1 MFKHHRKYC
10 TIIALIFVALII
22 PSQSYTRDHI
32 GIDQPGIASAHPLA
46 TQAGYKILEEGGNAF
61 DAAVAVSAALSVVE
75 PYSSGIGGGGFFLLY
90 RSSDNFT
97 TFVDA
102 REVAP
107 GMSDPDMYLDSD
119 GNFIPRSSLVG
130 PLASGIPG
138 LPAALVHVA
147 SNYGELPLVESLEP
161 AIRLAEQGFPV
172 YSRLN
177 TALNVASR
185 SSNLSS
191 KFKEI
196 FMPNNE
202 LPKIGE
208 IIKQPELANTLRIIA
223 NKGHDGFYKSDF
235 TEQIVSETNID
246 GSIWSIEDFSEY
258 AVIERQPIKIS
269 FENAKVTLAPPP
281 SSGGTTIATILNILS
296 QYDYKGMADSEL
308 THLIAESMRRAYQD
322 RAYYLGDPDF
332 ADVPVEMLTNS
343 DHAIEHSKSIDLKR
357 ATPIHLKDDR
367 ILVSQDNGT
376 ETTHFSIVDIDGNR
390 VATTQTINT
399 WFGSGYMSPSGGFIL
414 NNEMDDFSAKPFT
427 PNRYGLVHG
436 EANSIFPK
444 KRMLSSMTPSFIESD
459 KGIAIL
465 GTPGG
470 SKIITMVL
478 LSIINW
484 INGGTA
490 DDMTSVKRFH
500 HQYLPDVIQ
509 HEKDAF
515 SNSDIDKLR
524 SIGHTLKEVGDYG
537 NMQVITI
544 DKDSG
549 KVETSSDPRALIEDS
564 GINYY

>member
-1 MFKHHRKYC
+1 MFKHPRKYWA
-10 TIIALIFVALII
+10 IVALIFIALI
-22 PSQSYTRDHI
+22 PNQSYTKDHI
-32 GIDQPGIASAHPLA
+32 RIDGPGIASAHPMA
-46 TQAGYKILEEGGNAF
+46 TQAGLKILEQGGNAF

-75 PYSSGIGGGGFFLLY
+75 PYSSGIGGGGFFLLF

-97 TFVDA
+97 TFIDA

-107 GMSDPDMYLDSD
+107 GMSEPDMYLDSD
-119 GNFIPRSSLVG
+119 RNFIPRSSLVG

-147 SNYGELPLVESLEP
+147 ENYGKLPLKQSLQP
-161 AIRLAEQGFPV
+161 AIKLAEEGFPV

-185 SSNLSS
+185 SSNLSP

-196 FMPNNE
+196 FLPNSG
-202 LPKIGE
+202 LPEIGE
-208 IIKQPELANTLRIIA
+208 LIKQPELANTLKIIA
-223 NKGHDGFYKSDF
+223 NKGHDGFYNSDF
-235 TEQIVSETNID
+235 TEKIVKETNTD
-246 GSIWSIEDFSEY
+246 GSIWSVKDFSEY
-258 AVIERQPIKIS
+258 EVVERQPIKIS
-269 FENAKVTLAPPP
+269 FENAEVTLAPPP

-296 QYDYKGMADSEL
+296 QYNYQEMADSEL
-308 THLIAESMRRAYQD
+308 THLITESMRRAYQD

-332 ADVPVEMLTNS
+332 ADVPVKMLTHP
-343 DHAIEHSKSIDLKR
+343 DHAIEHSTSIDLNK
-357 ATPIHLKDDR
+357 ATPIHLNDDR
-367 ILVSQDNGT
+367 ILVSQDKGT
-376 ETTHFSIVDIDGNR
+376 ETTHFSIVDLEGNR

-436 EANSIFPK
+436 EANSILPK

-459 KGIAIL
+459 RGIAIL

-478 LSIINW
+478 LSMLNW

-500 HQYLPDVIQ
+500 HQYLPDIIQ

-524 SIGHTLKEVGDYG
+524 SIGHTLKEVRDYG

-564 GINYY
+564 GIDYY

>member
-1 MFKHHRKYC
+1 MFKHPRKYWA
-10 TIIALIFVALII
+10 IVALIFIALI
-22 PSQSYTRDHI
+22 PSQSYTKDDIR
-32 GIDQPGIASAHPLA
+32 IDGPGIASAHPIA
-46 TQAGYKILEEGGNAF
+46 TQAGLKILEQGGNAF

-75 PYSSGIGGGGFFLLY
+75 PYSSGIGGGGFFLLF

-97 TFVDA
+97 TFIDA

-107 GMSDPDMYLDSD
+107 GMSEPDMYLDSD
-119 GNFIPRSSLVG
+119 RNFIPRSSLVG

-138 LPAALVHVA
+138 LPAALAHVA
-147 SNYGELPLVESLEP
+147 ENYGNLPLKQSLQP
-161 AIRLAEQGFPV
+161 AIKLAEEGFPV

-185 SSNLSS
+185 SSNLSP

-196 FMPNNE
+196 FLPNNG
-202 LPKIGE
+202 LPEIGE
-208 IIKQPELANTLRIIA
+208 LIKQPELANTLKIIA

-235 TEQIVSETNID
+235 TEKIVKETNTD
-246 GSIWSIEDFSEY
+246 GSIWSVEDFSEY
-258 AVIERQPIKIS
+258 EVVERQPIKIS
-269 FENAKVTLAPPP
+269 FENAEVTLAPPP

-296 QYDYKGMADSEL
+296 QYNYQEMADSEL

-332 ADVPVEMLTNS
+332 ADVPVKMLTHP
-343 DHAIEHSKSIDLKR
+343 DHAIEHSTSIDLNR
-357 ATPIHLKDDR
+357 ATPIHLNGDR
-367 ILVSQDNGT
+367 SLVSQDKGT
-376 ETTHFSIVDIDGNR
+376 ETTHFSIVDVEGNR

-436 EANSIFPK
+436 EANSILPK

-459 KGIAIL
+459 RGIAIL

-478 LSIINW
+478 LSMLNW

-500 HQYLPDVIQ
+500 HQYLPDIIQ

-524 SIGHTLKEVGDYG
+524 SIGHTLKEVRDYG

-544 DKDSG
+544 DKDTG

-564 GINYY
+564 GIDYY

>member
-1 MFKHHRKYC
+1 MFKHPRKYWA
-10 TIIALIFVALII
+10 IVALIFIALI
-22 PSQSYTRDHI
+22 PNQSYTKDHI
-32 GIDQPGIASAHPLA
+32 RIDGPGIASAHPMA
-46 TQAGYKILEEGGNAF
+46 TQAGLKILEQGGNAF

-75 PYSSGIGGGGFFLLY
+75 PYSSGIGGGGFFLLF

-97 TFVDA
+97 TFIDA

-107 GMSDPDMYLDSD
+107 GMSEPDMYLDSD
-119 GNFIPRSSLVG
+119 RNFIPRSSLVG

-138 LPAALVHVA
+138 LPAALAHVA
-147 SNYGELPLVESLEP
+147 ENYGNLPLKQSLQP
-161 AIRLAEQGFPV
+161 AIKLAEEGFPV

-185 SSNLSS
+185 SSNLSP

-196 FMPNNE
+196 FLPNSG
-202 LPKIGE
+202 LPEIGE
-208 IIKQPELANTLRIIA
+208 LIKQPELANTLKIIA
-223 NKGHDGFYKSDF
+223 NQGHDGFYKSDF
-235 TEQIVSETNID
+235 TEKIVKETNAD
-246 GSIWSIEDFSEY
+246 GSIWSVEDFSEY
-258 AVIERQPIKIS
+258 EVVERQPIKIS
-269 FENAKVTLAPPP
+269 FDNAEVTLAPPP

-296 QYDYKGMADSEL
+296 QYKYQEMADSEL

-332 ADVPVEMLTNS
+332 ADVPVKMLTHP
-343 DHAIEHSKSIDLKR
+343 DHAIEHSTSIDLNR
-357 ATPIHLKDDR
+357 ATPIHLNGDR
-367 ILVSQDNGT
+367 SLVSQDKGT
-376 ETTHFSIVDIDGNR
+376 ETTHFSIVDAEGNR

-436 EANSIFPK
+436 EANSILPK

-459 KGIAIL
+459 RGIAIL

-478 LSIINW
+478 LSILNW

-509 HEKDAF
+509 YEKDAF
-515 SNSDIDKLR
+515 TSSDIDKLR
-524 SIGHTLKEVGDYG
+524 SIGHTLKEVRDYG

-544 DKDSG
+544 DKDTG

-564 GINYY
+564 GIDYY

>member
-1 MFKHHRKYC
+1 MFKHPRKYWA
-10 TIIALIFVALII
+10 IVALIFIALI
-22 PSQSYTRDHI
+22 PSQSYTKDDIR
-32 GIDQPGIASAHPLA
+32 IDGPGIASAHPIA
-46 TQAGYKILEEGGNAF
+46 TQAGLKILEQGGNAF

-75 PYSSGIGGGGFFLLY
+75 PYSSGIGGGGFFLLF

-97 TFVDA
+97 TFIDA

-107 GMSDPDMYLDSD
+107 GMSEPDMYLDSD
-119 GNFIPRSSLVG
+119 RNFIPRSSLVG

-138 LPAALVHVA
+138 LPAALAHVA
-147 SNYGELPLVESLEP
+147 ENYGNLPLKQSLQP
-161 AIRLAEQGFPV
+161 AIKLAEEGFPV

-185 SSNLSS
+185 SSNLSP

-196 FMPNNE
+196 FLPNNG
-202 LPKIGE
+202 LPEIGE
-208 IIKQPELANTLRIIA
+208 LIKQPELANTLKIIA

-235 TEQIVSETNID
+235 TEKIVKETNTD
-246 GSIWSIEDFSEY
+246 GSIWSVEDFSEY
-258 AVIERQPIKIS
+258 EVVERQPIKIS
-269 FENAKVTLAPPP
+269 FENAEVTLAPPP

-296 QYDYKGMADSEL
+296 QYNYQEMADSEL

-332 ADVPVEMLTNS
+332 ADVPVKMLTHP
-343 DHAIEHSKSIDLKR
+343 DHAIEHSTSIDLNR
-357 ATPIHLKDDR
+357 ATPIHLNGDR
-367 ILVSQDNGT
+367 SLVSQDKGT
-376 ETTHFSIVDIDGNR
+376 ETTHFSIVDVEGNR

-436 EANSIFPK
+436 EANSILPK

-459 KGIAIL
+459 RGIAIL

-478 LSIINW
+478 LSMLNW

-500 HQYLPDVIQ
+500 HQYLPDIIQ
-509 HEKDAF
+509 HEKGAF

-524 SIGHTLKEVGDYG
+524 SIGHTLKEVRDYG

-544 DKDSG
+544 DKDTG

-564 GINYY
+564 GIDYY

>member
-1 MFKHHRKYC
+1 MFKTHRKYWA
-10 TIIALIFVALII
+10 IATLIFAALN
-22 PSQSYTRDHI
+22 PAQSYTKDDI
-32 GIDQPGIASAHPLA
+32 GIDEPGIASAHPLA
-46 TQAGYKILEEGGNAF
+46 TQVGFKILEEGGNAF

-119 GNFIPRSSLVG
+119 RNFIPRSSLVG

-147 SNYGELPLVESLEP
+147 ENYGQLPLKQSLQP
-161 AIRLAEQGFPV
+161 AIRLAEEGFPV

-177 TALNVASR
+177 RALNVASQ
-185 SSNLSS
+185 SSNLSP

-196 FMPNNE
+196 FLPDRG

-208 IIKQPELANTLRIIA
+208 IIKQPELAKTLKIIA

-235 TEQIVSETNID
+235 TEKIVTETNID
-246 GSIWSIEDFSEY
+246 GSIWSVEDFWEY
-258 AVIERQPIKIS
+258 KVIERQPIKIY
-269 FENAKVTLAPPP
+269 FENAEVTLAPPP

-296 QYDYKGMADSEL
+296 QYDYEGMTDTEL
-308 THLIAESMRRAYQD
+308 NHLIAESMRRAYQD

-332 ADVPVEMLTNS
+332 ADVPVEMLTHP
-343 DHAIEHSKSIDLKR
+343 DHAIEHSTSIDLKR
-357 ATPIHLKDDR
+357 ATPIHLNDDR
-367 ILVSQDNGT
+367 ILLSHDKGT
-376 ETTHFSIVDIDGNR
+376 ETTHFSIIDVKGNR

-436 EANSIFPK
+436 EANTILPK

-459 KGIAIL
+459 RGIAIL

-478 LSIINW
+478 LSILNW
-484 INGGTA
+484 MNGGTA

-515 SNSDIDKLR
+515 TSSDIDKLR
-524 SIGHTLKEVGDYG
+524 SIGHTLKEVRDYG

-564 GINYY
+564 GIDYY

>member
-1 MFKHHRKYC
+1 MFKHPRKYWA
-10 TIIALIFVALII
+10 IVALIFIALI
-22 PSQSYTRDHI
+22 PSQSYTKDDIR
-32 GIDQPGIASAHPLA
+32 IDGPGIASAHPIA
-46 TQAGYKILEEGGNAF
+46 TQAGLKILEQGGNAF

-75 PYSSGIGGGGFFLLY
+75 PYSSGIGGGGFFLLF

-97 TFVDA
+97 TFIDA

-107 GMSDPDMYLDSD
+107 GMSEPDMYLDSD
-119 GNFIPRSSLVG
+119 RNFIPRSSLVG

-138 LPAALVHVA
+138 LPAALAHVA
-147 SNYGELPLVESLEP
+147 ENYGNLPLKQSLQP
-161 AIRLAEQGFPV
+161 AIKLAEEGFPV

-185 SSNLSS
+185 SSNLSP

-196 FMPNNE
+196 FLPNNGLLE
-202 LPKIGE
+202 IGE
-208 IIKQPELANTLRIIA
+208 LIKQPELANTLKIIA

-235 TEQIVSETNID
+235 TEKIVKETNTD
-246 GSIWSIEDFSEY
+246 GSIWSVEDFSEY
-258 AVIERQPIKIS
+258 EVVERQPIKIS
-269 FENAKVTLAPPP
+269 FENAEVTLAPPP

-296 QYDYKGMADSEL
+296 QYNYQEMADSEL

-332 ADVPVEMLTNS
+332 ADVPVKMLTHP
-343 DHAIEHSKSIDLKR
+343 DHAIEHSTSIDLNR
-357 ATPIHLKDDR
+357 ATPIHLNGDR
-367 ILVSQDNGT
+367 SLVSQDKGT
-376 ETTHFSIVDIDGNR
+376 ETTHFSIVDVEGNR

-436 EANSIFPK
+436 EANSILPK

-459 KGIAIL
+459 RGIAIL

-478 LSIINW
+478 LSILNW

-515 SNSDIDKLR
+515 SNSDIEKLK
-524 SIGHTLKEVGDYG
+524 SIGHTLQEVRDYG

-564 GINYY
+564 GIDYY

>member
-1 MFKHHRKYC
+1 MFKHPRKYWA
-10 TIIALIFVALII
+10 IVALIFIALI
-22 PSQSYTRDHI
+22 PSQSYTKDHI
-32 GIDQPGIASAHPLA
+32 RIDGPGIASAHPIA
-46 TQAGYKILEEGGNAF
+46 TQVGLKILEQGGNAF

-90 RSSDNFT
+90 RSRDNFT

-107 GMSDPDMYLDSD
+107 GKSEPDMYLDSD
-119 GNFIPRSSLVG
+119 RNFIPRSSLVG

-147 SNYGELPLVESLEP
+147 ENYGQLPLNQSLQP
-161 AIRLAEQGFPV
+161 AIRLAEEGFPV

-177 TALNVASR
+177 TALNVARR
-185 SSNLSS
+185 SSSLSS

-196 FMPNNE
+196 FLANNE
-202 LPKIGE
+202 LPQIGKL
-208 IIKQPELANTLRIIA
+208 IKQPELANTLKIIA
-223 NKGHDGFYKSDF
+223 NHGHDGFYKSDF
-235 TEQIVSETNID
+235 TKKVVEETNRD
-246 GSIWSIEDFSEY
+246 GSIWSVDDFSEY
-258 AVIERQPIKIS
+258 KVVERQPVKIS
-269 FENAKVTLAPPP
+269 FENAEITLAPPP

-296 QYDYKGMADSEL
+296 QYDYQEMGDSEL

-332 ADVPVEMLTNS
+332 ADVPVEMLIHP
-343 DHAIEHSKSIDLKR
+343 DHAIKHSTSIDLKR
-357 ATPIHLKDDR
+357 ATPIHLNDDR
-367 ILVSQDNGT
+367 ILVSHDKGT
-376 ETTHFSIVDIDGNR
+376 ETTHFSIVDTEGNR

-436 EANSIFPK
+436 ETNSILPK

-478 LSIINW
+478 LSILNW
-484 INGGTA
+484 MNGGTA

-515 SNSDIDKLR
+515 SSSDINKLR

-564 GINYY
+564 GIDYY

>member
-1 MFKHHRKYC
+1 MFKHPRKYWA
-10 TIIALIFVALII
+10 IVALIFIALI
-22 PSQSYTRDHI
+22 PSQSYTKDDIR
-32 GIDQPGIASAHPLA
+32 IDGPGIASAHPIA
-46 TQAGYKILEEGGNAF
+46 TQAGLKILEQGGNAF

-75 PYSSGIGGGGFFLLY
+75 PYSSGIGGGGFFLLF

-97 TFVDA
+97 TFIDA

-107 GMSDPDMYLDSD
+107 GMSEPDMYLDSD
-119 GNFIPRSSLVG
+119 RNFIPRSSLVG

-138 LPAALVHVA
+138 LPAALAHVA
-147 SNYGELPLVESLEP
+147 ENYGNLPLKQSLQP
-161 AIRLAEQGFPV
+161 AIKLAEEGFPV

-185 SSNLSS
+185 SSNLSP

-196 FMPNNE
+196 FLPNSG
-202 LPKIGE
+202 LPEIGE
-208 IIKQPELANTLRIIA
+208 LIKQPELANTLKIIA

-235 TEQIVSETNID
+235 TEKIVKETNTD
-246 GSIWSIEDFSEY
+246 GSIWSVEDFSEY
-258 AVIERQPIKIS
+258 EVVERQPIKIS
-269 FENAKVTLAPPP
+269 FENAEVTLAPPP

-296 QYDYKGMADSEL
+296 QYNYQEMADSEL

-332 ADVPVEMLTNS
+332 ADVPVKMLTHP
-343 DHAIEHSKSIDLKR
+343 DHAIEHSTSIDLNR
-357 ATPIHLKDDR
+357 ATPIHLNGDR
-367 ILVSQDNGT
+367 SLVSQDKGT
-376 ETTHFSIVDIDGNR
+376 ETTHFSIVDVEGNR

-436 EANSIFPK
+436 EANSILPK

-459 KGIAIL
+459 RGIAIL

-478 LSIINW
+478 LSMLNW

-500 HQYLPDVIQ
+500 HQYLPDIIQ

-524 SIGHTLKEVGDYG
+524 SIRHTLKEVRDYG

-564 GINYY
+564 GIDYY

>member
-1 MFKHHRKYC
+1 MFKHPRKYWA
-10 TIIALIFVALII
+10 IVALIFIALI
-22 PSQSYTRDHI
+22 PSQSYTKDDIR
-32 GIDQPGIASAHPLA
+32 IDGPGIASAHPIA
-46 TQAGYKILEEGGNAF
+46 TQAGLKILEQGGNAF

-75 PYSSGIGGGGFFLLY
+75 PYSSGIGGGGFFLLF

-97 TFVDA
+97 TFIDA

-107 GMSDPDMYLDSD
+107 GMSEPDMYLDSD
-119 GNFIPRSSLVG
+119 RNFIPRSSLVG

-138 LPAALVHVA
+138 LPAALAHVA
-147 SNYGELPLVESLEP
+147 ENYGNLPLKQSLQP
-161 AIRLAEQGFPV
+161 AIKLAEEGFPV

-185 SSNLSS
+185 SSNLSP

-196 FMPNNE
+196 FLPNNGLLE
-202 LPKIGE
+202 IGE
-208 IIKQPELANTLRIIA
+208 LIKQPELANTLKIIA

-235 TEQIVSETNID
+235 TEKIVKETNTD
-246 GSIWSIEDFSEY
+246 GSIWSVEDFSEY
-258 AVIERQPIKIS
+258 EVVERQPIKIS
-269 FENAKVTLAPPP
+269 FENAEVTLAPPP

-296 QYDYKGMADSEL
+296 QYNYQEMADSEL

-332 ADVPVEMLTNS
+332 ADVPVKMLTHP
-343 DHAIEHSKSIDLKR
+343 DHAIEHSTSIDLNR
-357 ATPIHLKDDR
+357 ATPIHLNGDR
-367 ILVSQDNGT
+367 SLVSQDKGT
-376 ETTHFSIVDIDGNR
+376 ETTHFSIVDLEGNR

-436 EANSIFPK
+436 EANSILPK

-459 KGIAIL
+459 RGIAIL

-478 LSIINW
+478 LSILNW

-515 SNSDIDKLR
+515 SNSDIDKLK
-524 SIGHTLKEVGDYG
+524 SIGHTLKEVRDYG

-544 DKDSG
+544 DKDTG

-564 GINYY
+564 GIDYY

>member
-1 MFKHHRKYC
+1 MFKHPRKYWA
-10 TIIALIFVALII
+10 IVALIFIALI
-22 PSQSYTRDHI
+22 PSQSYTKDDIR
-32 GIDQPGIASAHPLA
+32 IDGPGIASAHPIA
-46 TQAGYKILEEGGNAF
+46 TQAGLKILEQGGNAF

-75 PYSSGIGGGGFFLLY
+75 PYSSGIGGGGFFLLF

-97 TFVDA
+97 TFIDA

-107 GMSDPDMYLDSD
+107 GMSEPDMYLDSD
-119 GNFIPRSSLVG
+119 RNFIPRSSLVG

-138 LPAALVHVA
+138 LPAALAHVA
-147 SNYGELPLVESLEP
+147 ENYGNLPLKQSLQP
-161 AIRLAEQGFPV
+161 AIKLAEEGFPV

-185 SSNLSS
+185 SSNLSP

-196 FMPNNE
+196 FLPNSG
-202 LPKIGE
+202 LPEIGE
-208 IIKQPELANTLRIIA
+208 LIKQPELANTLKIIA
-223 NKGHDGFYKSDF
+223 NQGHDGFYKSDF
-235 TEQIVSETNID
+235 TEKIVKETNAD
-246 GSIWSIEDFSEY
+246 GSIWSVEDFSEY
-258 AVIERQPIKIS
+258 EVVERQPIKIS
-269 FENAKVTLAPPP
+269 FENAEVTLAPPP

-296 QYDYKGMADSEL
+296 QYNYQEMADSEL

-332 ADVPVEMLTNS
+332 ADVPVKMLTHP
-343 DHAIEHSKSIDLKR
+343 DHAIEHSTSIDLNR
-357 ATPIHLKDDR
+357 ATPIHLNDDR
-367 ILVSQDNGT
+367 ILVSQDKGT
-376 ETTHFSIVDIDGNR
+376 ETTHFSIVDLEGNR

-436 EANSIFPK
+436 EANSILPK

-459 KGIAIL
+459 RGIAIL

-478 LSIINW
+478 LSMLNW

-500 HQYLPDVIQ
+500 HQYLPDIIQ

-524 SIGHTLKEVGDYG
+524 SIGHTLKEVRDYG

-564 GINYY
+564 GIDYY

>member
-1 MFKHHRKYC
+1 MFKPLRKYWA
-10 TIIALIFVALII
+10 IVALILVFI
-22 PSQSYTRDHI
+22 VPDQAYSKDHI
-32 GIDQPGIASAHPLA
+32 AIDEPGIASAHPMA
-46 TQAGYKILEEGGNAF
+46 TQAGLKILEQGGNAF

-75 PYSSGIGGGGFFLLY
+75 PYSSGIGGGGFFLLF

-97 TFVDA
+97 TFIDA

-107 GMSDPDMYLDSD
+107 GMSEPDMYLDSD
-119 GNFIPRSSLVG
+119 RNFIPRSSLVG

-138 LPAALVHVA
+138 LPAALAHVA
-147 SNYGELPLVESLEP
+147 ENYGNLPLKQSLQP
-161 AIRLAEQGFPV
+161 AIKLAEEGFPV

-185 SSNLSS
+185 SSNLSP

-196 FMPNNE
+196 FLPNNGLLE
-202 LPKIGE
+202 IGE
-208 IIKQPELANTLRIIA
+208 LIKQPELANTLKIIA
-223 NKGHDGFYKSDF
+223 NQGHDGFYKSDF
-235 TEQIVSETNID
+235 TEKIVKETNTD
-246 GSIWSIEDFSEY
+246 GSIWSVEDFSEY
-258 AVIERQPIKIS
+258 EVVERQPIKIS
-269 FENAKVTLAPPP
+269 FENAEVTLAPPP

-296 QYDYKGMADSEL
+296 QYNYQEMADSEL

-322 RAYYLGDPDF
+322 RAFYLGDPDF
-332 ADVPVEMLTNS
+332 ADVPVKMLTHP
-343 DHAIEHSKSIDLKR
+343 DHAIEHSTSIDLNR
-357 ATPIHLKDDR
+357 ATPIHLNGDR
-367 ILVSQDNGT
+367 SLVSQDKGT
-376 ETTHFSIVDIDGNR
+376 ETTHFSIVDAEGNR

-436 EANSIFPK
+436 EANSILPK

-459 KGIAIL
+459 RGIAIL

-478 LSIINW
+478 LSILNW

-500 HQYLPDVIQ
+500 HQYLPDIIQ

-524 SIGHTLKEVGDYG
+524 SIGHTLKEVRDYG

-544 DKDSG
+544 CLLY
-549 KVETSSDPRALIEDS
+549 TSPSPRDRSLSRMPSSA
-564 GINYY
+564 

>member
-1 MFKHHRKYC
+1 MFKHPRKYWA
-10 TIIALIFVALII
+10 IVALIFIALI
-22 PSQSYTRDHI
+22 PSQSYTKDDIR
-32 GIDQPGIASAHPLA
+32 IDGPGIASAHPIA
-46 TQAGYKILEEGGNAF
+46 TQAGLKILEQGGNAF

-75 PYSSGIGGGGFFLLY
+75 PYSSGIGGGGFFLLF

-97 TFVDA
+97 TFIDA

-107 GMSDPDMYLDSD
+107 GMSEPDMYLDSD
-119 GNFIPRSSLVG
+119 RNFIPRSSLVG

-138 LPAALVHVA
+138 LPAALAHVA
-147 SNYGELPLVESLEP
+147 ENYGNLPLKQSLQP
-161 AIRLAEQGFPV
+161 AIKLAEEGFPV

-185 SSNLSS
+185 SSNLSP

-196 FMPNNE
+196 FLPNNGLLE
-202 LPKIGE
+202 IGE
-208 IIKQPELANTLRIIA
+208 LIKQPELANTLKIIA
-223 NKGHDGFYKSDF
+223 NQGHDGFYKSDF
-235 TEQIVSETNID
+235 TEKIVKETNTD
-246 GSIWSIEDFSEY
+246 GSIWSVEDFSEY
-258 AVIERQPIKIS
+258 EVVERQPIKIS
-269 FENAKVTLAPPP
+269 FDNAEVTLAPPP

-296 QYDYKGMADSEL
+296 QYNYQEMADSEL

-332 ADVPVEMLTNS
+332 ADVPVKMLTHP
-343 DHAIEHSKSIDLKR
+343 DHAIEHSTSIDLNR
-357 ATPIHLKDDR
+357 ATPIHINDDR
-367 ILVSQDNGT
+367 ILVSQDKGT
-376 ETTHFSIVDIDGNR
+376 ETTHFSIVDLEGNR

-436 EANSIFPK
+436 EANSILPK

-459 KGIAIL
+459 RGIAIL

-478 LSIINW
+478 LSILNW

-500 HQYLPDVIQ
+500 HQYLPDIIQ
-509 HEKDAF
+509 HEKGAF

-524 SIGHTLKEVGDYG
+524 SIGHTLKEVRDYG

-544 DKDSG
+544 DKDTG

-564 GINYY
+564 GIDYY

>member
-1 MFKHHRKYC
+1 MFKHPRKYWA
-10 TIIALIFVALII
+10 IVALIFIALI
-22 PSQSYTRDHI
+22 PSQSYTKDDIR
-32 GIDQPGIASAHPLA
+32 IDGPGIASAHPIA
-46 TQAGYKILEEGGNAF
+46 TQAGLKILEQGGNAF

-75 PYSSGIGGGGFFLLY
+75 PYSSGIGGGGFFLLF

-97 TFVDA
+97 TFIDA

-107 GMSDPDMYLDSD
+107 GMSEPDMYLDSD
-119 GNFIPRSSLVG
+119 RNFIPRSSLVG

-138 LPAALVHVA
+138 LPAALAHVA
-147 SNYGELPLVESLEP
+147 ENYGNLPLKQSLQP
-161 AIRLAEQGFPV
+161 AIKLAEEGFPV

-185 SSNLSS
+185 SSNLSP

-196 FMPNNE
+196 FLPNNGLLE
-202 LPKIGE
+202 IGE
-208 IIKQPELANTLRIIA
+208 LIKQPELANTLKIIA

-235 TEQIVSETNID
+235 TEKIVKETNTD
-246 GSIWSIEDFSEY
+246 GSIWSVEDFSEY
-258 AVIERQPIKIS
+258 EVVERQPIKIS
-269 FENAKVTLAPPP
+269 FDNAEVTLAPPP

-296 QYDYKGMADSEL
+296 QYNYQEMADSEL

-332 ADVPVEMLTNS
+332 ADVPVKMLTHP
-343 DHAIEHSKSIDLKR
+343 DHAIEHSTSIDLNR
-357 ATPIHLKDDR
+357 ATPIHLNGDR
-367 ILVSQDNGT
+367 SLVSQDKGT
-376 ETTHFSIVDIDGNR
+376 ETTHFSIVDVEGNR

-436 EANSIFPK
+436 EANSILPK

-459 KGIAIL
+459 RGIAIL

-478 LSIINW
+478 LSMLNW

-500 HQYLPDVIQ
+500 HQYLPDIIQ

-524 SIGHTLKEVGDYG
+524 SIGHTLKEVRDYG

-564 GINYY
+564 GIDYY

>member
-1 MFKHHRKYC
+1 MFKHPRKYWA
-10 TIIALIFVALII
+10 IVALIFIALI
-22 PSQSYTRDHI
+22 PNQSYTKDHI
-32 GIDQPGIASAHPLA
+32 RIDGPGIASAHPMA
-46 TQAGYKILEEGGNAF
+46 TQAGLKILEQGGNAF

-75 PYSSGIGGGGFFLLY
+75 PYSSGIGGGGFFLLF

-97 TFVDA
+97 TFIDA

-107 GMSDPDMYLDSD
+107 GMSEPDMYLDSD
-119 GNFIPRSSLVG
+119 RNFIPRSSLVG
-130 PLASGIPG
+130 PLASGIQG
-138 LPAALVHVA
+138 LPAALAHVA
-147 SNYGELPLVESLEP
+147 ENYGNLPLKQSLQP
-161 AIRLAEQGFPV
+161 AIKLAEEGFPV

-185 SSNLSS
+185 SSNLSP

-196 FMPNNE
+196 FLPNNGLLE
-202 LPKIGE
+202 IGE
-208 IIKQPELANTLRIIA
+208 LIKQPELANTLKIIA
-223 NKGHDGFYKSDF
+223 NQGHDGFYKSDF
-235 TEQIVSETNID
+235 TEKIVKETNAD
-246 GSIWSIEDFSEY
+246 GSIWSVEDFSEY
-258 AVIERQPIKIS
+258 EVVERQPIKIS
-269 FENAKVTLAPPP
+269 FDNAEVTVAPPP

-296 QYDYKGMADSEL
+296 QYNYQEMADSEL

-332 ADVPVEMLTNS
+332 ADVPVKMLTHP
-343 DHAIEHSKSIDLKR
+343 DHAIEHSTSIDLNR
-357 ATPIHLKDDR
+357 ATPIHLNGDR
-367 ILVSQDNGT
+367 SLVSQDKGT
-376 ETTHFSIVDIDGNR
+376 ETTHFSIVDAEGNR

-436 EANSIFPK
+436 EANSILPK

-459 KGIAIL
+459 RGIAIL

-478 LSIINW
+478 LSILNW

-500 HQYLPDVIQ
+500 HQYLPDIIQ
-509 HEKDAF
+509 HEKGAF

-524 SIGHTLKEVGDYG
+524 SIGHTLKEVRDYG

-544 DKDSG
+544 DKDTG

-564 GINYY
+564 GIDYY

>member
-1 MFKHHRKYC
+1 MFKHPRKYWA
-10 TIIALIFVALII
+10 IVALIFIALI
-22 PSQSYTRDHI
+22 PSQSYTKDDIR
-32 GIDQPGIASAHPLA
+32 IDGPGIASAHPIA
-46 TQAGYKILEEGGNAF
+46 TQAGLKILEQGGNAF

-75 PYSSGIGGGGFFLLY
+75 PYSSGIGGGGFFLLF

-97 TFVDA
+97 TFIDA

-107 GMSDPDMYLDSD
+107 GMSEPDMYLDSD
-119 GNFIPRSSLVG
+119 RNFIPRSSLVG

-138 LPAALVHVA
+138 LPAALAHVA
-147 SNYGELPLVESLEP
+147 ENYGNLPLKQSLQP
-161 AIRLAEQGFPV
+161 AIKLAEEGFPV

-185 SSNLSS
+185 SSNLSP

-196 FMPNNE
+196 FLPNNGLLE
-202 LPKIGE
+202 IGE
-208 IIKQPELANTLRIIA
+208 LIKQPELANTLKIIA
-223 NKGHDGFYKSDF
+223 NQGHDGFYKSDF
-235 TEQIVSETNID
+235 TEKIVKETNAD
-246 GSIWSIEDFSEY
+246 GSIWSVEDFSEY
-258 AVIERQPIKIS
+258 EVVERQPIKIS
-269 FENAKVTLAPPP
+269 FDNAEVTLAPPP

-296 QYDYKGMADSEL
+296 QYNYQEMADSEL

-332 ADVPVEMLTNS
+332 ADVPVKMLTHP
-343 DHAIEHSKSIDLKR
+343 DHAIEHSTSIDLNR
-357 ATPIHLKDDR
+357 ATPIHINDDR
-367 ILVSQDNGT
+367 ILVSQDKGT
-376 ETTHFSIVDIDGNR
+376 ETTHFSIVDLEGNR

-436 EANSIFPK
+436 EANSILPK

-459 KGIAIL
+459 RGIAIL

-478 LSIINW
+478 LSMLNW

-500 HQYLPDVIQ
+500 HQYLPDIIQ

-524 SIGHTLKEVGDYG
+524 SIGHTLKEVRDYG

-564 GINYY
+564 GIDYY

>member
-1 MFKHHRKYC
+1 MFKHPRKYWA
-10 TIIALIFVALII
+10 IVALIFIALI
-22 PSQSYTRDHI
+22 PSQSYTKDDIR
-32 GIDQPGIASAHPLA
+32 IDGPGIASAHPMA
-46 TQAGYKILEEGGNAF
+46 TQAGLKILEQGGNAF

-75 PYSSGIGGGGFFLLY
+75 PYSSGIGGGGFFLLF

-97 TFVDA
+97 TFIDA

-107 GMSDPDMYLDSD
+107 GMSEPDMYLDSD
-119 GNFIPRSSLVG
+119 RNFIPRSSLVG

-138 LPAALVHVA
+138 LPAALAHVA
-147 SNYGELPLVESLEP
+147 ENYGNLPLKQSLQP
-161 AIRLAEQGFPV
+161 AIKLAEEGFPV

-185 SSNLSS
+185 SSNLSP

-196 FMPNNE
+196 FLPNSG
-202 LPKIGE
+202 LPEIGE
-208 IIKQPELANTLRIIA
+208 LIKQPELANTLKIIA

-235 TEQIVSETNID
+235 TEKIVKETNTD
-246 GSIWSIEDFSEY
+246 GSIWSVEDFSEY
-258 AVIERQPIKIS
+258 EVVERQPIKIS
-269 FENAKVTLAPPP
+269 FDNAEVTLAPPP

-296 QYDYKGMADSEL
+296 QYNYQEMADSEL

-332 ADVPVEMLTNS
+332 ADVPVKMLTHP
-343 DHAIEHSKSIDLKR
+343 DHAIEHSTSIDLNR
-357 ATPIHLKDDR
+357 ATPIHLNGDR
-367 ILVSQDNGT
+367 SLVSQDKGT
-376 ETTHFSIVDIDGNR
+376 ETTHFSIVDVEGNR

-436 EANSIFPK
+436 EANSILPK

-459 KGIAIL
+459 RGIAIL

-478 LSIINW
+478 LSMLNW

-500 HQYLPDVIQ
+500 HQYLPDIIQ
-509 HEKDAF
+509 HEKGAF

-524 SIGHTLKEVGDYG
+524 SIGHTLKEVRDYG

-544 DKDSG
+544 DKDTG

-564 GINYY
+564 GIDYY

>member
-1 MFKHHRKYC
+1 MFKHPRKYWA
-10 TIIALIFVALII
+10 IVALIFIALI
-22 PSQSYTRDHI
+22 PSQSYTKDDIR
-32 GIDQPGIASAHPLA
+32 IDGPGIASAHPIA
-46 TQAGYKILEEGGNAF
+46 TQAGLKILEQGGNAF

-75 PYSSGIGGGGFFLLY
+75 PYSSGIGGGGFFLLF

-97 TFVDA
+97 TFIDA

-107 GMSDPDMYLDSD
+107 GMSEPDMYLDSD
-119 GNFIPRSSLVG
+119 RNFIPRSSLVG

-138 LPAALVHVA
+138 LPAALAHVA
-147 SNYGELPLVESLEP
+147 ENYGNLPLKQSLQP
-161 AIRLAEQGFPV
+161 AIKLAEEGFPV

-185 SSNLSS
+185 SSNLSP

-196 FMPNNE
+196 FLPNSG
-202 LPKIGE
+202 LPEIGE
-208 IIKQPELANTLRIIA
+208 LIKQPELANTLKIIA

-235 TEQIVSETNID
+235 TEKIVKETNTD
-246 GSIWSIEDFSEY
+246 GSIWSVEDFSEY
-258 AVIERQPIKIS
+258 EVVERQPIKIS
-269 FENAKVTLAPPP
+269 FENAEVTLAPPP

-296 QYDYKGMADSEL
+296 QYNYQEMADSEL

-332 ADVPVEMLTNS
+332 ADVPVKMLTHP
-343 DHAIEHSKSIDLKR
+343 DHAIEHSTSIDLNR
-357 ATPIHLKDDR
+357 ATPIHLNGDR
-367 ILVSQDNGT
+367 SLVSQDEGT
-376 ETTHFSIVDIDGNR
+376 ETTHFSIVDAEGNR

-436 EANSIFPK
+436 EANSILPK

-459 KGIAIL
+459 RGIAIL

-478 LSIINW
+478 LSMLNW

-500 HQYLPDVIQ
+500 HQYLPDIIQ

-524 SIGHTLKEVGDYG
+524 SIGHTLKEVRDYG

-564 GINYY
+564 GIDYY

>member
-1 MFKHHRKYC
+1 MFKHPRKYWA
-10 TIIALIFVALII
+10 IVALIFIALI
-22 PSQSYTRDHI
+22 PSQSYTKDDIR
-32 GIDQPGIASAHPLA
+32 IDGPGIASAHPIA
-46 TQAGYKILEEGGNAF
+46 TQAGLKILEQGGNAF

-75 PYSSGIGGGGFFLLY
+75 PYSSGIGGGGFFLLF

-97 TFVDA
+97 TFIDA

-107 GMSDPDMYLDSD
+107 GMSEPDMYLDSD
-119 GNFIPRSSLVG
+119 RNFIPRSSLVG

-138 LPAALVHVA
+138 LPAALAHVA
-147 SNYGELPLVESLEP
+147 ENYGNLPLKQSLQP
-161 AIRLAEQGFPV
+161 AIKLAEEGFPV

-185 SSNLSS
+185 SSNLSP

-196 FMPNNE
+196 FLPNSG
-202 LPKIGE
+202 LPEIGE
-208 IIKQPELANTLRIIA
+208 LIKQPELANTLKIIA

-235 TEQIVSETNID
+235 TETIVKETNTD
-246 GSIWSIEDFSEY
+246 GSIWSVEDFSEY
-258 AVIERQPIKIS
+258 EVVERQPIKIS
-269 FENAKVTLAPPP
+269 FENAEVTLAPPP

-296 QYDYKGMADSEL
+296 QYNYQEMADSEL

-332 ADVPVEMLTNS
+332 ADVPVEMLTHP
-343 DHAIEHSKSIDLKR
+343 DHAIEHSTSIDLNR
-357 ATPIHLKDDR
+357 ATPIHLNGDR
-367 ILVSQDNGT
+367 SLVSQDKGT
-376 ETTHFSIVDIDGNR
+376 ETTHFSIVDVEGNR

-436 EANSIFPK
+436 EANSILPK

-459 KGIAIL
+459 RGIAIL

-478 LSIINW
+478 LSILNW

-515 SNSDIDKLR
+515 SNSDIDKLK
-524 SIGHTLKEVGDYG
+524 SIGHTLKEVRDYG

-544 DKDSG
+544 DKDTG

-564 GINYY
+564 GIDYY

>member
-1 MFKHHRKYC
+1 MFKHPRKYWA
-10 TIIALIFVALII
+10 IVALIFIALI
-22 PSQSYTRDHI
+22 PNQSYTKDHI
-32 GIDQPGIASAHPLA
+32 RIDGPGIASAHPMA
-46 TQAGYKILEEGGNAF
+46 TQAGLKILEQGGNAF

-75 PYSSGIGGGGFFLLY
+75 PYSSGIGGGGFFLLF

-97 TFVDA
+97 TFIDA

-107 GMSDPDMYLDSD
+107 GMSEPDMYLDSD
-119 GNFIPRSSLVG
+119 RNFIPRSSLVG

-138 LPAALVHVA
+138 LPAALAHVA
-147 SNYGELPLVESLEP
+147 ENYGNLPLKQSLQP
-161 AIRLAEQGFPV
+161 AIKLAEEGFPV

-185 SSNLSS
+185 SSNLSP

-196 FMPNNE
+196 FLPNNGLLE
-202 LPKIGE
+202 IGE
-208 IIKQPELANTLRIIA
+208 LIKQPELANTLKIIA

-235 TEQIVSETNID
+235 TEKIVKETNTD
-246 GSIWSIEDFSEY
+246 GSIWSVEDFSEY
-258 AVIERQPIKIS
+258 EVVERQPIKIS
-269 FENAKVTLAPPP
+269 FENAEVTLAPPP

-296 QYDYKGMADSEL
+296 QYNYQEMADSEL

-332 ADVPVEMLTNS
+332 ADVPVKMLTHP
-343 DHAIEHSKSIDLKR
+343 DHAIEHSTSIDLNR
-357 ATPIHLKDDR
+357 ATPIHLNGDR
-367 ILVSQDNGT
+367 SLVSQDKGT
-376 ETTHFSIVDIDGNR
+376 ETTHFSIVDVEGNR

-436 EANSIFPK
+436 EANSILPK

-459 KGIAIL
+459 RGIAIL

-478 LSIINW
+478 LSMLNW

-500 HQYLPDVIQ
+500 HQYLPDIIQ

-524 SIGHTLKEVGDYG
+524 SIGHTLKEVRDYG

-564 GINYY
+564 GIDYY

>member
-1 MFKHHRKYC
+1 MFKTHRKYWA
-10 TIIALIFVALII
+10 IVALIFAALT
-22 PSQSYTRDHI
+22 PAQSYTKDDI
-32 GIDQPGIASAHPLA
+32 GIDEPGIASAHPLA
-46 TQAGYKILEEGGNAF
+46 TQVGFKILEQGGNAF

-119 GNFIPRSSLVG
+119 RNFIARSSLVG

-147 SNYGELPLVESLEP
+147 ENYGQLPLKQSLQP
-161 AIRLAEQGFPV
+161 AIRLAEEGFPV

-177 TALNVASR
+177 RALNVASQ
-185 SSNLSS
+185 SSNLSP

-196 FMPNNE
+196 FLPDRG

-208 IIKQPELANTLRIIA
+208 IIKQPELAKTLKIIA

-235 TEQIVSETNID
+235 TEKIVTETNID
-246 GSIWSIEDFSEY
+246 GSIWSVEDFWEY
-258 AVIERQPIKIS
+258 KVIERQPIKIS
-269 FENAKVTLAPPP
+269 FENAEVTLAPPP

-296 QYDYKGMADSEL
+296 QYDYEGMTDTEL
-308 THLIAESMRRAYQD
+308 NHLIVESMRRAYQD

-332 ADVPVEMLTNS
+332 ADVPVEMLTHP
-343 DHAIEHSKSIDLKR
+343 DHAIEHSTSIDLKR
-357 ATPIHLKDDR
+357 ATPIHLNDDR
-367 ILVSQDNGT
+367 ILLSQDKGT
-376 ETTHFSIVDIDGNR
+376 QTTHFSIIDVKGNR

-436 EANSIFPK
+436 EANTILPK

-459 KGIAIL
+459 RGIAIL

-478 LSIINW
+478 LSILNW
-484 INGGTA
+484 MNGGTA

-500 HQYLPDVIQ
+500 HQYLPDIIQ

-515 SNSDIDKLR
+515 SNSDIDKLK
-524 SIGHTLKEVGDYG
+524 SIGHTLKEVRDYG

-544 DKDSG
+544 DKDTG

-564 GINYY
+564 GIDYY

>member
-1 MFKHHRKYC
+1 MFKHPRKYWA
-10 TIIALIFVALII
+10 IVALIFIALI
-22 PSQSYTRDHI
+22 PSQSYTKDDIR
-32 GIDQPGIASAHPLA
+32 IDGPGIASAHPIA
-46 TQAGYKILEEGGNAF
+46 TQAGLKILEQGGNAF

-75 PYSSGIGGGGFFLLY
+75 PYSSGIGGGGFFLLF

-97 TFVDA
+97 TFIDA

-107 GMSDPDMYLDSD
+107 GMSEPDMYLDSD
-119 GNFIPRSSLVG
+119 RNFIPRSSLVG

-138 LPAALVHVA
+138 LPAALAHVA
-147 SNYGELPLVESLEP
+147 ENYGNLPLKQSLQP
-161 AIRLAEQGFPV
+161 AIKLAEEGFPV

-185 SSNLSS
+185 SSNLSP

-196 FMPNNE
+196 FLPNNG
-202 LPKIGE
+202 LPEIGE
-208 IIKQPELANTLRIIA
+208 LIKQPELANTLKIIA

-235 TEQIVSETNID
+235 TEKIVKETNTD
-246 GSIWSIEDFSEY
+246 GSIWSVEDFSEY
-258 AVIERQPIKIS
+258 EVVERQPIKIS
-269 FENAKVTLAPPP
+269 FDNAEVTLAPPP

-296 QYDYKGMADSEL
+296 QYNYQEMADSEL

-332 ADVPVEMLTNS
+332 ADVPVKMLTHP
-343 DHAIEHSKSIDLKR
+343 DHAIEHSTSIDLNR
-357 ATPIHLKDDR
+357 ATPIHLNGDR
-367 ILVSQDNGT
+367 SLVSQDKGT
-376 ETTHFSIVDIDGNR
+376 ETTHFSIVDVEGNR

-436 EANSIFPK
+436 EANSILPK

-459 KGIAIL
+459 RGIAIL

-478 LSIINW
+478 LSMLNW

-500 HQYLPDVIQ
+500 HQYLPDIIQ
-509 HEKDAF
+509 HEKGAF

-524 SIGHTLKEVGDYG
+524 SIGHTLKEVRDYG

-564 GINYY
+564 GIDYY

>member
-1 MFKHHRKYC
+1 MFKHPRKYWA
-10 TIIALIFVALII
+10 IVALIFIALI
-22 PSQSYTRDHI
+22 PSQSYTKDDIR
-32 GIDQPGIASAHPLA
+32 IDGPGIASAHPIA
-46 TQAGYKILEEGGNAF
+46 TQAGLKILEQGGNAF

-75 PYSSGIGGGGFFLLY
+75 PYSSGIGGGGFFLLF

-97 TFVDA
+97 TFIDA

-107 GMSDPDMYLDSD
+107 GMSEPDMYLDSD
-119 GNFIPRSSLVG
+119 RNFIPRSSLVG

-138 LPAALVHVA
+138 LPAALAHVA
-147 SNYGELPLVESLEP
+147 ENYGNLPLKQSLQP
-161 AIRLAEQGFPV
+161 AIKLAEEGFPV

-185 SSNLSS
+185 SSNLSP

-196 FMPNNE
+196 FLPNSG
-202 LPKIGE
+202 LPEIGE
-208 IIKQPELANTLRIIA
+208 LIKQPELANTLKIIA

-235 TEQIVSETNID
+235 TEKIVKETNTD
-246 GSIWSIEDFSEY
+246 GSIWSVEDFSEY
-258 AVIERQPIKIS
+258 EVVERQPIKIS
-269 FENAKVTLAPPP
+269 FENAEVTLAPPP

-296 QYDYKGMADSEL
+296 QYNYQEMADSEL

-332 ADVPVEMLTNS
+332 ADVPVKMLTHP
-343 DHAIEHSKSIDLKR
+343 DHAIEHSTSIDLNR
-357 ATPIHLKDDR
+357 ATPIHLNGDR
-367 ILVSQDNGT
+367 SLVSQDKGT
-376 ETTHFSIVDIDGNR
+376 ETTHFSIVDVEGNR

-436 EANSIFPK
+436 EANSILPK

-459 KGIAIL
+459 RGIAIL

-478 LSIINW
+478 LSILNW

-500 HQYLPDVIQ
+500 HQYLPDIIQ

-524 SIGHTLKEVGDYG
+524 SIGHTLKEVRDYG

-564 GINYY
+564 GIDYY

>member
-1 MFKHHRKYC
+1 MFKPLRKYWA
-10 TIIALIFVALII
+10 IVALIFVVLVPDQAY
-22 PSQSYTRDHI
+22 SKDHI
-32 GIDQPGIASAHPLA
+32 AIDEPGIASAHPMA
-46 TQAGYKILEEGGNAF
+46 TQAGLKILEQGGNAF

-90 RSSDNFT
+90 RSRDNFT

-107 GMSDPDMYLDSD
+107 GMAEPDMYLDSD
-119 GNFIPRSSLVG
+119 MNFIPRSSLVG

-147 SNYGELPLVESLEP
+147 ENYGKLPLKQSLQP
-161 AIRLAEQGFPV
+161 AIKLAEEGFPV

-185 SSNLSS
+185 SSNLSP

-196 FMPNNE
+196 FLPNSG
-202 LPKIGE
+202 LPEIGE
-208 IIKQPELANTLRIIA
+208 LIKQPELANTLKIIA
-223 NKGHDGFYKSDF
+223 NKGHDGFYNSDF
-235 TEQIVSETNID
+235 TEKIVKETNTD
-246 GSIWSIEDFSEY
+246 GSIWSVKDFSEY
-258 AVIERQPIKIS
+258 EVVERQPIKIS
-269 FENAKVTLAPPP
+269 FENAEVTLAPPP

-296 QYDYKGMADSEL
+296 QYNYQEMADSEL
-308 THLIAESMRRAYQD
+308 THLITESMRRAYQD

-332 ADVPVEMLTNS
+332 ADVPVKMLTHP
-343 DHAIEHSKSIDLKR
+343 DHAIEHSTSIDLTR
-357 ATPIHLKDDR
+357 ATPIHLNDDR
-367 ILVSQDNGT
+367 ILVSQDKGT
-376 ETTHFSIVDIDGNR
+376 ETTHFSIVDLEGNR

-436 EANSIFPK
+436 EANSILPK

-459 KGIAIL
+459 RGIAIL

-478 LSIINW
+478 LSILNW

-515 SNSDIDKLR
+515 SNSDIDKLK
-524 SIGHTLKEVGDYG
+524 SIGHTLKEVRDYG

-544 DKDSG
+544 DKDTG

-564 GINYY
+564 GIDYY

>member
-1 MFKHHRKYC
+1 MFKHPRKYWA
-10 TIIALIFVALII
+10 IVALIFIALI
-22 PSQSYTRDHI
+22 PNQSYTKDHI
-32 GIDQPGIASAHPLA
+32 RIDGPGIASAHPIA
-46 TQAGYKILEEGGNAF
+46 TQAGLKILEQGGNAF
-61 DAAVAVSAALSVVE
+61 DPAVAVSAALSVVE
-75 PYSSGIGGGGFFLLY
+75 PYSSGIGGGGFFLLF

-97 TFVDA
+97 TFIDA

-107 GMSDPDMYLDSD
+107 GMSEPDMYLDSD
-119 GNFIPRSSLVG
+119 RNFIPRSSLVG

-138 LPAALVHVA
+138 LPAALAHVA
-147 SNYGELPLVESLEP
+147 ENYGNLPLKQSLQP
-161 AIRLAEQGFPV
+161 AIKLAEEGFPV

-185 SSNLSS
+185 SSNLSP

-196 FMPNNE
+196 FLPNNGLLE
-202 LPKIGE
+202 IGE
-208 IIKQPELANTLRIIA
+208 LIKQPELANTLKIIA

-235 TEQIVSETNID
+235 TEKIVKETNTD
-246 GSIWSIEDFSEY
+246 GSIWSVEDFSEY
-258 AVIERQPIKIS
+258 EVVERQPIKIS
-269 FENAKVTLAPPP
+269 FENAEVTLAPPP

-296 QYDYKGMADSEL
+296 QYNYQEMADSEL

-332 ADVPVEMLTNS
+332 ADVPVKMLTHP
-343 DHAIEHSKSIDLKR
+343 DHAIEHSTSIDLNR
-357 ATPIHLKDDR
+357 ATPIHLNGDR
-367 ILVSQDNGT
+367 SLVSQDKGT
-376 ETTHFSIVDIDGNR
+376 ETTHFSIVDVEGNR

-436 EANSIFPK
+436 EANSILPK

-459 KGIAIL
+459 RGIAIL

-478 LSIINW
+478 LSMLNW

-500 HQYLPDVIQ
+500 HQYLPDIIQ

-524 SIGHTLKEVGDYG
+524 SIGHTLKEVRDYG

-544 DKDSG
+544 DKDTG

-564 GINYY
+564 GIDYY